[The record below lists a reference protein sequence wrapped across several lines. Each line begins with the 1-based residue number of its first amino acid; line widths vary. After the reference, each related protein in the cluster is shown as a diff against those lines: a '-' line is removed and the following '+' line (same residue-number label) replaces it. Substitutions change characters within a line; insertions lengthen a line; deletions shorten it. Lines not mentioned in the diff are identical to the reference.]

1 MSPQIPAHF
10 QYIDRWKNCEENV
23 LTGRKKRRVSH
34 AGNTDLMS
42 INNRFMRTPG
52 SKQKA
57 PAALPRVTAMSGN
70 DLFPVICDGE
80 VDDEAVTAFPDGALG
95 LQIGI
100 VDGAADVRG
109 NIFPVFF
116 IEFAVCPELTA
127 NLR

>member
-1 MSPQIPAHF
+1 M
-10 QYIDRWKNCEENV
+10 
-23 LTGRKKRRVSH
+23 KKSQ
-34 AGNTDLMS
+34 S
-42 INNRFMRTPG
+42 
-52 SKQKA
+52 
-57 PAALPRVTAMSGN
+57 PAAKPRVTAMSGN
-70 DLFPVICDGE
+70 NLFPVICDGE

-127 NLR
+127 YLR